1 MAYRNPSLTVDAV
14 IVEPSLGIVLIRRGR
29 EPFEGSWALPGGF
42 VEYGE
47 RCEDA
52 CVREVEEETGLRV
65 VVVDT
70 LGVYSDPKRDP
81 RGHTVSVVYLCR
93 VIGGELAAGDDAASC
108 KFFSDLE
115 GLELAFD
122 HDQILTAAGFLRRAE

>member
-1 MAYRNPSLTVDAV
+1 MAYRNPALTVDAV
-14 IVEPSLGIVLIRRGR
+14 IVDPSKGIVLVRRGR
-29 EPFEGSWALPGGF
+29 APFEGRWALPGGF

-52 CVREVEEETGLRV
+52 CIREVQEETGLQV

-70 LGVYSDPKRDP
+70 LGVYSDPGRDP

-93 VIGGELAAGDDAASC
+93 VFGGEIAAGDDAASC
-108 KFFSDLE
+108 RFFADVE
-115 GLELAFD
+115 GIELAFD
-122 HDQILTAAGFLRRAE
+122 HARILTQAGFLDRAR